1 MRNIK
6 LTLYLLILHKL
17 SLVSNFLKEIWSGF
31 FIDPKSQLFINYNKR
46 RWKDAKSRNNKG
58 EILVEIYDVDQ
69 TVLAFSYVTNILARK
84 HNSKIV
90 SFLILNR
97 HPFLI
102 FLRYRRIFEIY
113 KSFNVF
119 LHVNL
124 RLNNK
129 SLMNRTLLITNNI
142 LKKIESTNDIL
153 VISVNG
159 IVIGADIYESFLRDN
174 KVPTI
179 DIHSFKFK
187 RYLTKSIAI
196 FLFWDQYFKSHNV
209 KSVVLSH
216 GIYRY
221 GFVKKIANMQ
231 GIPVYLPTV
240 RSLYCLKNEKQTG
253 LPPFRSY
260 SIIFSKLT
268 KKEQLSAL
276 SWSEKRLK
284 LRFSGKVAVDMH
296 YSSKSAFVYNARQNK
311 ALKQNNRI
319 KILIATH
326 CFFDNP
332 HCYGINLFPDFYEW
346 LNFLGEMSEVTD
358 YDWYIKTHPD
368 VLPGNKE
375 VLNRILEKYKK
386 ITLLNEDVSHLQ
398 LKEEGIS
405 FVLTVYGSV
414 GHEYP
419 LLGNVVI
426 NAGKNNPHAGYN
438 FNIHC
443 NSISEYRDLI
453 LNLVNLKLNFNKRD
467 VYEFYY
473 MHYKYFG
480 PLNLFFDSFDDFCK
494 NCLQKQI
501 SSYVY
506 SYFFNEHNEIKDHI
520 LCSKIEK
527 FINSN
532 KYTYTNMG
540 LY

>member
-1 MRNIK
+1 MN
-6 LTLYLLILHKL
+6 KL
-17 SLVSNFLKEIWSGF
+17 SLVSNFLKQAWSGF
-31 FIDPKSQLFINYNKR
+31 FIDTKSQLFINYNKG
-46 RWKDAKSRNNKG
+46 RWKDSKNRNKKS
-58 EILVEIYDVDQ
+58 EILVEIYSVDQ

-90 SFLILNR
+90 SFLLSSR

-124 RLNNK
+124 KINNK
-129 SLMNRTLLITNNI
+129 LLINQTSLIVNNL
-142 LKKIESTNDIL
+142 LKNLKNKNDIL
-153 VISVNG
+153 SISVNG
-159 IVIGADIYESFLRDN
+159 VSIGTDIYESFLREN

-179 DIHSFKFK
+179 DIHSGIFKKF
-187 RYLTKSIAI
+187 LIKSIAT
-196 FLFWDQYFKSHNV
+196 FLFWHQYFKSHNV

-221 GFVKKIANMQ
+221 GFVKKIANKQ

-240 RSLYCLKNEKQTG
+240 RSLYCLKNDMQMG
-253 LPPFRSY
+253 LPPFKSY
-260 SIIFSKLT
+260 SILFSKLT
-268 KKEQLSAL
+268 KKEQFSAL

-284 LRFSGKVAVDMH
+284 LRFSGKVAVDMN
-296 YSSKSAFVYNARQNK
+296 YSTKSAFVYNARQNK
-311 ALKQNNRI
+311 ALRQNNRI

-332 HCYGINLFPDFYEW
+332 HCYGRNLFTDFYEW

-368 VLPGNKE
+368 VLPGNNE
-375 VLNRILEKYKK
+375 VLNDILNKYKK

-398 LKEEGIS
+398 LKQEGIS

-480 PLNLFFDSFDDFCK
+480 PLNLFFNSFDDFCK
-494 NCLQKQI
+494 NSLQKQI

-506 SYFFNEHNEIKDHI
+506 SYFFNGHNEIKDHI